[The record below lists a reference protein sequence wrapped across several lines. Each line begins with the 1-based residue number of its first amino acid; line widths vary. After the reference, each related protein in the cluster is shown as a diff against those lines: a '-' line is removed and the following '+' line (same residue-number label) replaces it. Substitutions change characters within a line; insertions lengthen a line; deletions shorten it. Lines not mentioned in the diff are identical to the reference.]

1 MDLLSGNSAYNTVCY
16 TMQLGVSGILV
27 LDARKGGPAYKS
39 GIKGTSRDEYGRLV
53 IGDVITAFKGV
64 TIKCVSVLAQH
75 FIGSTILGGG
85 SQTRWFWQGLTA
97 KVNSLPVQN

>member
-1 MDLLSGNSAYNTVCY
+1 
-16 TMQLGVSGILV
+16 VSGILV

-64 TIKCVSVLAQH
+64 PIKYGCCAIPAS
-75 FIGSTILGGG
+75 
-85 SQTRWFWQGLTA
+85 LTEH
-97 KVNSLPVQN
+97 SPQLI